1 MRKHLLYIHKRVSCV
16 YTRDACVVTQA
27 VSCVDTLPIWKPPG
41 PYGPG
46 RQVAEFE
53 APGGRRHPAH
63 LAIQPP
69 GTFSSMVH
77 LALSFARSEYG
88 GRL

>member
-1 MRKHLLYIHKRVSCV
+1 MYIYLNIYIYI
-16 YTRDACVVTQA
+16 YTYIYIYI
-27 VSCVDTLPIWKPPG
+27 LPIWKPPG